1 METELEQRPT
11 PKKTNGKPS
20 PGARLGRQA
29 MSASLA
35 LLGRFSSS
43 PLVHRLG
50 LYEPAQKLTRGAV
63 REGLQAG
70 AKLASAFKS
79 NGKSNGE
86 ATRLARPTPRKLFD
100 LDPTDEQQMIRD
112 VAQRFAREV
121 LEPAAAKADTDGA
134 PPEGFESQLADL
146 ALGPMS
152 VPEAL
157 GGAATET
164 STVMGTLVAEDLAHG
179 DPGLALAAL
188 APIGVAHALSRWGSA
203 EQQAKYLP
211 AFAGETPPPAALAVS
226 EPRPLFD
233 PNALSTRV
241 TLRAGEL
248 RLYGEKSL
256 VPLATSAE
264 LMLVAAELVGG
275 RPCAV
280 LVERN
285 AAGVSIEADP
295 ALGARAAGLGRV
307 RFDGVRLPTGALLG
321 GAPDAVDYA
330 ELVDRSRIDTAALAV
345 GAAQAVLDYVVP
357 YVNDRKA
364 FGEPIS
370 HRQAVAFMVSNLA
383 IEVESMRLVT
393 WRAAARA
400 EHGLDFHREA
410 YLARVLTQ
418 EKGMEV
424 ATNGVQLL
432 GGHGYIK
439 EHPVERW
446 YRDLMTLSVLEGGV
460 LV

>member
-1 METELEQRPT
+1 METEIEHSTGLS
-11 PKKTNGKPS
+11 KTNGKES
-20 PGARLGRQA
+20 PGARFGRQA

-35 LLGRFSSS
+35 VLGRFSSS

-50 LYEPAQKLTRGAV
+50 LYEPAQKLTRSAV
-63 REGLQAG
+63 REGFQAG
-70 AKLASAFKS
+70 AKVARAFKS
-79 NGKSNGE
+79 NGKPGAPE
-86 ATRLARPTPRKLFD
+86 RLAKPTPRKLFD
-100 LDPTDEQQMIRD
+100 LSPTDEQQMIRD

-121 LEPAAAKADTDGA
+121 LEPAAAKADTDCA
-134 PPEGFESQLADL
+134 PPEGFETQLADL

-157 GGAATET
+157 GGAATEA
-164 STVMGTLVAEDLAHG
+164 STVMGALVAEDLAHG
-179 DPGLALAAL
+179 DLGLAIAAL
-188 APIGVAHALSRWGSA
+188 APIGVAHALVRWGSA

-211 AFAGETPPPAALAVS
+211 AFAGETPPRAAFALS

-233 PNALSTRV
+233 PDALSTRA
-241 TLRAGEL
+241 TLRGNEL

-256 VPLATSAE
+256 VPLATNAD
-264 LMLVAAELVGG
+264 LFLVAAELVGG
-275 RPCAV
+275 RPCAL
-280 LVERN
+280 LVERG
-285 AAGVSIEADP
+285 AEGVSVEADP

-307 RFDGVRLPTGALLG
+307 RFDGVRLPAGALLG
-321 GAPDAVDYA
+321 GSPDVLDYA
-330 ELVDRSRIDTAALAV
+330 ELVDRSRIATSALAV
-345 GAAQAVLDYVVP
+345 GTAQAVLDYVIP
-357 YVNDRKA
+357 YVNERKA

-383 IEVESMRLVT
+383 IEIESMRLVT
-393 WRAAARA
+393 WCAAAQA

-418 EKGMEV
+418 DKGMEI